1 MILPFRLGV
10 LTVMGLLAPVTLV
23 ACGSGPQE
31 ITLNFQARSVERGTV
46 DLGTQGSS
54 RGDRVAG
61 NGDLLNDQ
69 GEVIGHFDVVSV
81 VDRVTTD
88 SDGRFLQAEYSFG
101 PQGADSFVI
110 LGAEKFALNG
120 GLPVIDRPANY
131 AVVGGTGVY
140 RGANGQC
147 DVHRNN
153 DPKKFTTSVSCTFTV
168 MS

>member
-1 MILPFRLGV
+1 MNKTSRVCV
-10 LTVMGLLAPVTLV
+10 LAVALILAPLGLA
-23 ACGSGPQE
+23 ACSTGPKE
-31 ITLNFQARSVERGTV
+31 VTLNFQARSVDRSTV

-54 RGDRVAG
+54 HGDLVAG

-69 GEVIGHFDVVSV
+69 GEVIGHFDVVSI

-88 SDGRFLQAEYSFG
+88 SDDRFLQAEYSFG

-120 GLPVIDRPANY
+120 GLPVVDRPANY

-168 MS
+168 TG